1 MMQVLNYFALVTQ
14 SLKQRSEHVS
24 NSKISF
30 IRMYGQYFGVGVH
43 VHCPLF
49 GGIGQTD
56 GQTEYLGLY
65 QYRASVAYADAQ

>member
-1 MMQVLNYFALVTQ
+1 
-14 SLKQRSEHVS
+14 
-24 NSKISF
+24 
-30 IRMYGQYFGVGVH
+30 MYGQYFGVGVH